1 MLNGKTAIVTGAS
14 RGIGREIAIELGK
27 AGANVVVNY
36 ASNKEAALEVV
47 KSIEGNGG
55 SAMAI
60 AADVSKKEDV
70 ENLFKETMGKYKTVD
85 ILVNNAGITKDGLL
99 LRMKEADWQNV
110 IQTNLNGV
118 FYCTQQA
125 SKIMVKK
132 RYGRIINITSVIG
145 IVGNTGQCNYAAAK
159 AGVIGFTK
167 SVAKELAGRGITVNA
182 VAPGFIETDMTRVL
196 PDKVKQSILVSIP
209 LGFFGQPTDVAK
221 TVTFLA
227 SDDARYI
234 TGQVINI
241 DGGMVM

>member
-1 MLNGKTAIVTGAS
+1 
-14 RGIGREIAIELGK
+14 
-27 AGANVVVNY
+27 
-36 ASNKEAALEVV
+36 
-47 KSIEGNGG
+47 
-55 SAMAI
+55 MAI

-145 IVGNTGQCNYAAAK
+145 IVGNIGQCNYAAAK